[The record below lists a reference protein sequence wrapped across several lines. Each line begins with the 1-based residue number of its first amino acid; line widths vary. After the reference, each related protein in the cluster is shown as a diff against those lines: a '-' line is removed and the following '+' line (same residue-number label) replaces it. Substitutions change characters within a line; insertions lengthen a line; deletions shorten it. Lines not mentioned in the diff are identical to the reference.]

1 MNNSI
6 DFYGSWGHVEKQALA
21 VGMQNLSE
29 NRFFT
34 LLIANWRCAAMK
46 QMCRGALTLDFYF
59 LATSSCEIDELLISR
74 HIGIFRRTLN

>member
-6 DFYGSWGHVEKQALA
+6 DFYGSWGHVVKQALA

-34 LLIANWRCAAMK
+34 LRAGAAL
-46 QMCRGALTLDFYF
+46 CCDEENVSWGAD
-59 LATSSCEIDELLISR
+59 S
-74 HIGIFRRTLN
+74 